1 MNFIKVRYCAHS
13 ILIVCAAA
21 LLLTAAGVAEG
32 PPPPPQGLP
41 FTGGPGGMMGGDFGD
56 GKTVTGAPL
65 TAVVVVTR
73 DTTLADGNNIHNVSQ
88 STIYRDTEGRVRR
101 ELTVDLATPATG
113 KVNRNFIVINDPV
126 AGKRYMLN
134 PDNKT
139 AHLMAPHGPHHANN
153 SGDPAANAT
162 SGFKGPGGPGGAGNV
177 TKEQL
182 GTQCWPSMTAPPCM
196 VNGVQAEGVR
206 VTRTIP
212 AGAIG
217 NDKPIEVV
225 TERWYSP
232 DLQIAVMTTHRDPMM
247 GTVTAKMVCV
257 VRGEPDPSLFQ
268 VPSDYKLEAG
278 KPNQPMFMPNKP

>member
-1 MNFIKVRYCAHS
+1 MNFMKAGNCPYS
-13 ILIVCAAA
+13 ILILCAVA
-21 LLLTAAGVAEG
+21 LLLTATGVAQG
-32 PPPPPQGLP
+32 PPPQGLP
-41 FTGGPGGMMGGDFGD
+41 FAAGPGGMMGGEFGD
-56 GKTVTGAPL
+56 QKTVTGAPL
-65 TAVVVVTR
+65 TAVLVVTR
-73 DTTLADGNNIHNVSQ
+73 DTTLADGNKIHNESQ
-88 STIYRDTEGRVRR
+88 SKIYRDAEGRVRR
-101 ELTVDLATPATG
+101 ELAVDLATPATG

-139 AHLMAPHGPHHANN
+139 AHAMPRRGLRHGNTN
-153 SGDPAANAT
+153 GDPSANT
-162 SGFKGPGGPGGAGNV
+162 GTEGPGGPGGPGNV

-182 GTQCWPSMTAPPCM
+182 GTKT

-225 TERWYSP
+225 TERWYSA
-232 DLQIAVMTTHRDPMM
+232 DLQMAVMTTHTDPMM
-247 GTVTAKMVCV
+247 GTVTAKMVSV
-257 VRGEPDPSLFQ
+257 VRGDPDPSLFQ

>member
-1 MNFIKVRYCAHS
+1 MNFVRVKNCAHP
-13 ILIVCAAA
+13 IVVLCVAAM
-21 LLLTAAGVAEG
+21 LLTASGVAQG
-32 PPPPPQGLP
+32 PPPPPQGMP
-41 FTGGPGGMMGGDFGD
+41 FAGGPGGMMGGEFGD
-56 GKTVTGAPL
+56 AKTVAGAPI
-65 TAVVVVTR
+65 TAVVVVSR
-73 DTTLADGNNIHNVSQ
+73 DTTLADGNKIHNESQ
-88 STIYRDTEGRVRR
+88 SKIYRDAEGRVRR
-101 ELTVDLATPATG
+101 ELAVDLATPTTG
-113 KVNRNFIVINDPV
+113 KVNRNFITINDPV

-139 AHLMAPHGPHHANN
+139 AHVMPQRGQRHGNRNADQTAGAVPGAE
-153 SGDPAANAT
+153 GPA
-162 SGFKGPGGPGGAGNV
+162 GPRGAGNV

-182 GTQCWPSMTAPPCM
+182 GSKM
-196 VNGVQAEGVR
+196 VNGVMAEGVR

-232 DLQIAVMTTHRDPMM
+232 DLQIAVLTTHTDPMM
-247 GTVTAKMVCV
+247 GTVTAKMVSV
-257 VRGEPDPSLFQ
+257 VRGDPDPSLFQ

>member
-1 MNFIKVRYCAHS
+1 MNFMKAEFCAHS
-13 ILIVCAAA
+13 ILNLCAAT
-21 LLLTAAGVAEG
+21 LLLTAAGVAQG

-73 DTTLADGNNIHNVSQ
+73 DTTLADGNKIHNESQ
-88 STIYRDTEGRVRR
+88 SKIYRDTEGRVRR

-153 SGDPAANAT
+153 NGDPAANAT
-162 SGFKGPGGPGGAGNV
+162 PGSGGPGGPGGPGNV

-182 GTQCWPSMTAPPCM
+182 GTKT

-217 NDKPIEVV
+217 NDKAIEVV

-232 DLQIAVMTTHRDPMM
+232 DLQIAVLTTHTDPMM
-247 GTVTAKMVCV
+247 GTVTAKMVSV
-257 VRGEPDPSLFQ
+257 VRGDPDPSLFQ

-278 KPNQPMFMPNKP
+278 KPNQPVFMPNKP

>member
-1 MNFIKVRYCAHS
+1 
-13 ILIVCAAA
+13 
-21 LLLTAAGVAEG
+21 
-32 PPPPPQGLP
+32 
-41 FTGGPGGMMGGDFGD
+41 MMGGDFGD

-73 DTTLADGNNIHNVSQ
+73 DTTLADGNKIHNESQ
-88 STIYRDTEGRVRR
+88 SKIYRDTEGRVRR

-113 KVNRNFIVINDPV
+113 KVNRNLIVINDPV

-153 SGDPAANAT
+153 NGDPAANAT
-162 SGFKGPGGPGGAGNV
+162 PGSGGPGGPGGPGNV

-182 GTQCWPSMTAPPCM
+182 GTKT

-217 NDKPIEVV
+217 NDKAIEVV

-232 DLQIAVMTTHRDPMM
+232 DLQIAVLTTHTDPMM
-247 GTVTAKMVCV
+247 GTVTAKMVSV
-257 VRGEPDPSLFQ
+257 VRGDPDPSLFQ

-278 KPNQPMFMPNKP
+278 KPNQPVFMPNKP

>member
-1 MNFIKVRYCAHS
+1 MNFIKVRHCAHS
-13 ILIVCAAA
+13 ILILCAAA

-32 PPPPPQGLP
+32 PLPPPQGLP

-56 GKTVTGAPL
+56 GKTVTGGPL

-73 DTTLADGNNIHNVSQ
+73 DTTLADGNKIHNESQ
-88 STIYRDTEGRVRR
+88 SKIYRDTEGRVRR

-153 SGDPAANAT
+153 GGDAAANT
-162 SGFKGPGGPGGAGNV
+162 TPGSGGPGGPDGPGNV

-182 GTQCWPSMTAPPCM
+182 GTKTL
-196 VNGVQAEGVR
+196 NGVQAEGVR

-232 DLQIAVMTTHRDPMM
+232 DLQIAVMTSHTDPMM
-247 GTVTAKMVCV
+247 GTVTAKMVSV
-257 VRGEPDPSLFQ
+257 VRGDPDPSLFQ

>member
-1 MNFIKVRYCAHS
+1 
-13 ILIVCAAA
+13 
-21 LLLTAAGVAEG
+21 
-32 PPPPPQGLP
+32 
-41 FTGGPGGMMGGDFGD
+41 MMGGDFGD

-73 DTTLADGNNIHNVSQ
+73 DTTLADGNKIHNESQ
-88 STIYRDTEGRVRR
+88 SKIYRDTEGRVRR
-101 ELTVDLATPATG
+101 ELTVDLLTPATG

-153 SGDPAANAT
+153 RSNSAANAT
-162 SGFKGPGGPGGAGNV
+162 SGFGGPGGPGGAGNV
-177 TKEQL
+177 TKVQL
-182 GTQCWPSMTAPPCM
+182 GTQT

-232 DLQIAVMTTHRDPMM
+232 DLQIAVMTIHRDPMM
-247 GTVTAKMVCV
+247 GTVTAKMVSV
-257 VRGEPDPSLFQ
+257 VRGDPDPSLFQ

>member
-1 MNFIKVRYCAHS
+1 MNFMKAGFCANS
-13 ILIVCAAA
+13 ILIWCVATV
-21 LLLTAAGVAEG
+21 LLTAAGVAEG
-32 PPPPPQGLP
+32 PPPLPPPQGLP
-41 FTGGPGGMMGGDFGD
+41 FAGGPGGMMGGEFGD
-56 GKTVTGAPL
+56 PKTVTGAPL
-65 TAVVVVTR
+65 TAVLVVTR
-73 DTTLADGNNIHNVSQ
+73 DTTLADGNKIHNESQ
-88 STIYRDTEGRVRR
+88 SKIYRDAEGRVRR
-101 ELTVDLATPATG
+101 EVAVDLATPTTG
-113 KVNRNFIVINDPV
+113 KVNRNFITISDPV

-139 AHLMAPHGPHHANN
+139 AHAMSQRGSRHANKN
-153 SGDPAANAT
+153 GDQSASAGNEGPGDP
-162 SGFKGPGGPGGAGNV
+162 GNV

-182 GTQCWPSMTAPPCM
+182 GTKM

-232 DLQIAVMTTHRDPMM
+232 DLQIAVMTTHTDPMM
-247 GTVTAKMVCV
+247 GTVTTKMVSV
-257 VRGEPDPSLFQ
+257 VRGDPDPSLFQ

-278 KPNQPMFMPNKP
+278 HPNQPMFMPNNKP

>member
-1 MNFIKVRYCAHS
+1 MNFIKTRNCAKS
-13 ILIVCAAA
+13 ILILCAAA
-21 LLLTAAGVAEG
+21 LLLTAAGVAQE
-32 PPPPPQGLP
+32 PPPPPRGLP
-41 FTGGPGGMMGGDFGD
+41 FAGGPGGMMGGEFGD
-56 GKTVTGAPL
+56 QKTVTGAPL
-65 TAVVVVTR
+65 TAVLVVTR
-73 DTTLADGNNIHNVSQ
+73 DTTLADGNKIHNESQ
-88 STIYRDTEGRVRR
+88 SKMYRDTEGRVRR
-101 ELTVDLATPATG
+101 ELAVDLATTATG

-139 AHLMAPHGPHHANN
+139 AHAMPQRGARHANS
-153 SGDPAANAT
+153 SGDPANAT
-162 SGFKGPGGPGGAGNV
+162 PGSEGPGGPDGPGNV

-182 GTQCWPSMTAPPCM
+182 GTKT

-232 DLQIAVMTTHRDPMM
+232 DLQMTVMMTHTDPMM
-247 GTVTAKMVCV
+247 GTVTAKMVSV
-257 VRGEPDPSLFQ
+257 VRGDPDPNLFQ
-268 VPSDYKLEAG
+268 VPSDYKLETG
-278 KPNQPMFMPNKP
+278 RPNQPMFMPNKP

>member
-13 ILIVCAAA
+13 ILMVCAAVW
-21 LLLTAAGVAEG
+21 LLTAAGVAQG
-32 PPPPPQGLP
+32 PPPPAPGLP
-41 FTGGPGGMMGGDFGD
+41 FTAGPGMMGEGFGD

-73 DTTLADGNNIHNVSQ
+73 DTTLADGNKIHNESQ

-139 AHLMAPHGPHHANN
+139 AHLMAPHGPHHAND
-153 SGDPAANAT
+153 SGDSAANAT
-162 SGFKGPGGPGGAGNV
+162 PGPGGSGGPGGPGNV

-182 GTQCWPSMTAPPCM
+182 GTKT

-232 DLQIAVMTTHRDPMM
+232 DLQIAVMM
-247 GTVTAKMVCV
+247 
-257 VRGEPDPSLFQ
+257 
-268 VPSDYKLEAG
+268 
-278 KPNQPMFMPNKP
+278 